1 MEHKECDVK
10 TSSKN
15 RPSWG
20 QVPVWRVATLM
31 GFFAM
36 CVVFSLLSEYF
47 LTFRNLISV
56 LRQISILGVISVGIT
71 IVQAAGEFDLS
82 PGYFVGLIGVV
93 SAGVMRAG
101 GGTAIAILAALVL
114 GALLGTMNGGLV
126 AYVGIPAFIATLAT
140 GTIAL
145 GVNFLYTRGYPI
157 FEGMT
162 VRFRWLGDGYVGPI
176 PVPIIILVSVVAI
189 FYFILHHTV
198 PGRHLYATGG
208 NPEAA
213 LLSGINVRR
222 AKLLA
227 FVLGG
232 ITTGM
237 TAVLLAAR
245 LGSGQP
251 TAGQELTLEGY
262 AAVFIG
268 TSVNEEG
275 EFAVLGTFLGTLM
288 MGVLANGLTLL
299 NVPYYFQNIAK
310 GLVLIGAVTAF
321 AVQRSRRR

>member
-1 MEHKECDVK
+1 VEHKECDVK

-114 GALLGTMNGGLV
+114 GALLGAMNGGL
-126 AYVGIPAFIATLAT
+126 AWRRIRGPDT
-140 GTIAL
+140 GADHNL
-145 GVNFLYTRGYPI
+145 GKCSRHFLLHSSPHRTGETSLCYRRQSRGCAPI
-157 FEGMT
+157 WDQRQT
-162 VRFRWLGDGYVGPI
+162 
-176 PVPIIILVSVVAI
+176 SQ
-189 FYFILHHTV
+189 
-198 PGRHLYATGG
+198 
-208 NPEAA
+208 
-213 LLSGINVRR
+213 
-222 AKLLA
+222 
-227 FVLGG
+227 
-232 ITTGM
+232 TTG
-237 TAVLLAAR
+237 VC
-245 LGSGQP
+245 LGRNHDWDDC
-251 TAGQELTLEGY
+251 
-262 AAVFIG
+262 G
-268 TSVNEEG
+268 TSCG
-275 EFAVLGTFLGTLM
+275 ETGIRA
-288 MGVLANGLTLL
+288 AN
-299 NVPYYFQNIAK
+299 
-310 GLVLIGAVTAF
+310 
-321 AVQRSRRR
+321 SRPRADARRICCSIHRH